1 MAPGWCRNSQ
11 LVQGRPAASSCS
23 VSGLMSISSCRSC
36 GRGLWT
42 EQVCSLPGAAC
53 PVSLCVGT
61 QLVAH
66 SLTPDFGSMALG
78 AFSGGAG
85 VRWAPRSCV
94 RTPTGR
100 GSHGRAREQCS
111 DPTAFAVLRKAT
123 PERLSQLS
131 KSDS

>member
-1 MAPGWCRNSQ
+1 MAPGWCHNSQ
-11 LVQGRPAASSCS
+11 LVQGRAAASSCS
-23 VSGLMSISSCRSC
+23 VSGLISISSCRSC
-36 GRGLWT
+36 GQGLWT

-53 PVSLCVGT
+53 PVCVWGHSWWPT
-61 QLVAH
+61 A

-85 VRWAPRSCV
+85 LRWAPCSCV

-111 DPTAFAVLRKAT
+111 DPTAFAFLRKAT
-123 PERLSQLS
+123 PERLSQLN